1 MAEEERLAAESERTA
16 WAWHVEREREK
27 REREERET
35 VHQRRVAESQRKFK
49 KQVYNNYVHVHAQ

>member
-1 MAEEERLAAESERTA
+1 MSAQSERAA

-35 VHQRRVAESQRKFK
+35 AHQKKVAESQRRFK
-49 KQVYNNYVHVHAQ
+49 KQVYMYVPN